1 MRPSP
6 HEAKVVAGAAEAVTA
21 RNARARSALNVM
33 VSILKGE
40 VKEESEKMD

>member
-6 HEAKVVAGAAEAVTA
+6 HEAKVVAGAAEAVMA
-21 RNARARSALNVM
+21 RNARARSVLDAIM
-33 VSILKGE
+33 SILKGE